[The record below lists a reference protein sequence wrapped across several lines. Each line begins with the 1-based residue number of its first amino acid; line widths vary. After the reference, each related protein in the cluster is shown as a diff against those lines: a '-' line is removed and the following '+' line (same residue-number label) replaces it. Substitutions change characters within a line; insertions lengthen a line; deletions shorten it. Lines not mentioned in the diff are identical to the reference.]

1 MITYRSLR
9 STALAATV
17 AVSAL
22 AIPLATASPASAI
35 IDFQR
40 SLSLRNSLNGPMQ
53 ANVLA
58 NVTNQGSLIARVEN
72 LQATVIAGGVD
83 IGAGTARIP
92 VPDGF
97 TGQETFTVPIT
108 LTVGHLADGEKVQV
122 TVNDIETVN
131 GIPDEDTAETRT
143 LTCHSQQGGG
153 ILCE

>member
-22 AIPLATASPASAI
+22 AIPLATASPASAL
-35 IDFQR
+35 IDLTR
-40 SLSLRNSLNGPMQ
+40 SLNLRNILNGPIQ
-53 ANVLA
+53 LNVLA
-58 NVTNQGSLIARVEN
+58 NVTNQGSLFGRTEN
-72 LQATVIAGGVD
+72 FQATVAAGGVD
-83 IGAGTARIP
+83 IGAGTASIP
-92 VPDGF
+92 VSNGF
-97 TGQETFTVPIT
+97 IGQETFTVPIT
-108 LTVGHLADGEKVQV
+108 LNAGHLANGEKVQV
-122 TVNDIETVN
+122 TVNDTETVN